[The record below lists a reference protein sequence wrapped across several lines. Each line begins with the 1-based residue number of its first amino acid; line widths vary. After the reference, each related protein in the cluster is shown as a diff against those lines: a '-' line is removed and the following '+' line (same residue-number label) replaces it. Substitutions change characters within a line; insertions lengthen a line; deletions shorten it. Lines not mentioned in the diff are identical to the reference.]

1 MIEAGLI
8 LARFV
13 HYAAAMALFGVSLF
27 PHYSYPSRAGPQ
39 PARLSLWMQTVLL
52 AAAGTALVSAILWLA
67 FATAN
72 MAGDLSA
79 AIDADALW
87 SVIGDTAFGHVWI
100 LRLALSSTLILLV
113 GYSRFFRPGHSQTVV
128 TTIGAAALL
137 ATLAGTGHTMKMDGM
152 QSAAHI
158 ASDSAHLLAA
168 GAWFG
173 GLLAL
178 SIVLKAASPDAP
190 AILSRFSGMG
200 YMAVATLVGSG
211 LINSWFLVGSPSNLV
226 ATACG
231 QLLLAKLVLFA
242 GMLGLA
248 IVNRFWLV
256 PALTKGASES
266 VISAERLRRHVLAEQ
281 AIGFLVISI
290 VSVLGTMEPAL
301 GL

>member
-27 PHYSYPSRAGPQ
+27 PFYSYSGRAGPQ

-52 AAAGTALVSAILWLA
+52 VTAGTAFVSAILWLA

-72 MAGDLSA
+72 MTGDLSA

-100 LRLALSSTLILLV
+100 VRLALSSTLILLV
-113 GYSRFFRPGHSQTVV
+113 GYSRIFKLGHLQTVL

-178 SIVLKAASPDAP
+178 GFAMKATPDDHAV
-190 AILSRFSGMG
+190 LSRFAGMG
-200 YMAVATLVGSG
+200 SIAVSTLVGSG
-211 LINSWFLVGSPSNLV
+211 LINSWFLVGSLSNLV
-226 ATACG
+226 TTPYG
-231 QLLLAKLVLFA
+231 QLLIAKLVLFA

-248 IVNRFWLV
+248 IANRFWLV
-256 PALTKGASES
+256 PALTRGSS
-266 VISAERLRRHVLAEQ
+266 GTHRSADRLRRHVLAEQ
-281 AIGFLVISI
+281 ALGFLVILI
-290 VSVLGTMEPAL
+290 VSVLGTLEPAI